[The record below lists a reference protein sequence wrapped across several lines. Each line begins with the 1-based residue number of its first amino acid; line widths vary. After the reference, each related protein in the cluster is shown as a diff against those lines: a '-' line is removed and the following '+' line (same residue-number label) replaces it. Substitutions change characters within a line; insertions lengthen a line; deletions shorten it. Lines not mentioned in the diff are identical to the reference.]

1 MATVIFSNQGDRDCE
16 MLRRLWAGLDAN
28 VVELANADYDED
40 EVKEAIDLEDDL
52 LIVAGHGS
60 PYGLYAP
67 AFSGYAFGYDHLP
80 LVHAKRI
87 VFVWCFASDFVRTFA
102 YNLRNC
108 FATYLFISNPAE
120 AYSTVHLLM
129 SQEDIDEVDGR
140 FYDQVNVF
148 LSSDEPLS
156 DLKPLLQQTVD
167 TRNPVDMYNRLNLH
181 YQ

>member
-1 MATVIFSNQGDRDCE
+1 

-28 VVELANADYDED
+28 VVELTNADYDED

-67 AFSGYAFGYDHLP
+67 AFSGYAFGYDHLS

-108 FATYLFISNPAE
+108 FSTWMFVSNPAE
-120 AYSTVHLLM
+120 AYGAVHLMM
-129 SQEDIDEVDGR
+129 SQEDIDEVAGR
-140 FYDQVNVF
+140 FYDQVSTA
-148 LSSDEPLS
+148 LSNDWLLS
-156 DLKPLLQQTVD
+156 DLKPFLQQTVD
-167 TRNPVDMYNRLNLH
+167 TRNPVDVFNRENLY